1 MSSDLDMLLSAED
14 EHVGRGSGGLG
25 WFKGVF
31 APVSLSMFSS
41 LLFLRVGYIL
51 GNAGILHSLLQIVI
65 AYGILVFTILSVS
78 AIATNGAVK
87 GGGVYFMISRTL
99 GPEFGGSIGVLFY
112 AANIASSALYAV
124 ACTECIISS
133 FGEESGTLAHYLPES
148 FWYQILYRVLI
159 NLLNLSICL
168 IGPNLFGKTTIM
180 VLISVVFCT
189 LTVITSFFSAST
201 VEVHF
206 NETISGSFTGIL
218 SKNWSIENFQSHLY
232 PSYSLDCNDD
242 TKPVNF
248 AIVFA
253 VLFSGVTGIMAG
265 ANLSGDLK
273 EPSKS
278 IPKGTLLASFFTFI
292 TYVILFTLTA
302 MTCDKEL
309 LLRDCSYMIE
319 FSFWKPFVIIG
330 TVLATFC
337 ASTSCL
343 IGSSRVL
350 EAISKDT
357 MFGIFLEW
365 ITYGTVG
372 NNPVLA
378 VVVTWLLSNIFF
390 FIGGVNTIA
399 QFVAVLFLLSYASV
413 NLSCLSLDLASAP
426 NFRPIFRCFSW
437 YTCALGLIGTLTMM
451 FMINPV
457 ISALVLF
464 ACIFFFLSL
473 SFLSPTKENWGSI
486 SQALL
491 FHQVRKYLLLL
502 DSRKDHVKFWRPQVL
517 LLVSN
522 PRNHCSLIDFAN
534 ALKKGGLYVLGHVRE
549 GNFEGMEEDECG
561 LLMPHWLNLV
571 DHLKVKAFVE
581 LTVAPTVR
589 SGIQQLI
596 RISGIGAMKPNT
608 IIFGFPYEDENMCKD
623 DLGSPTSEFFSDSL
637 NSSFPALKKE
647 ISNLDYL
654 KLDFIG
660 ILNDTLKLGK
670 NFCVCR
676 HFQNLNRGTVFSRS
690 KTFYLNV
697 WIDDF
702 TPNSTNF
709 RHNEQLTT
717 TSVFMLQMACIVN
730 MVPRW
735 KKLNLRVFFCVDENE
750 MHIGMKR
757 QSLQNKLLN
766 LRIKAEIVVVPIAD
780 NQIPPK
786 SMNDG
791 KMVNQLLSFHS
802 HETAVT
808 FLCLPLP
815 PKDEDDE
822 TYLRFIK
829 DLTNELP
836 PTVLVHGIS
845 PVISTTL

>member
-1 MSSDLDMLLSAED
+1 MLLSAED

-148 FWYQILYRVLI
+148 FWYQILYR
-159 NLLNLSICL
+159 N
-168 IGPNLFGKTTIM
+168 
-180 VLISVVFCT
+180 
-189 LTVITSFFSAST
+189 SAS
-201 VEVHF
+201 
-206 NETISGSFTGIL
+206 GS
-218 SKNWSIENFQSHLY
+218 
-232 PSYSLDCNDD
+232 
-242 TKPVNF
+242 
-248 AIVFA
+248 
-253 VLFSGVTGIMAG
+253 
-265 ANLSGDLK
+265 
-273 EPSKS
+273 
-278 IPKGTLLASFFTFI
+278 
-292 TYVILFTLTA
+292 
-302 MTCDKEL
+302 L
-309 LLRDCSYMIE
+309 LLLLEQC
-319 FSFWKPFVIIG
+319 
-330 TVLATFC
+330 LLHFC

-491 FHQVRKYLLLL
+491 FHQSPILEII
-502 DSRKDHVKFWRPQVL
+502 VL
-517 LLVSN
+517 
-522 PRNHCSLIDFAN
+522 SLILPMH
-534 ALKKGGLYVLGHVRE
+534 LKKEGLYVLGHVRE

-623 DLGSPTSEFFSDSL
+623 DLGSP
-637 NSSFPALKKE
+637 
-647 ISNLDYL
+647 
-654 KLDFIG
+654 
-660 ILNDTLKLGK
+660 
-670 NFCVCR
+670 
-676 HFQNLNRGTVFSRS
+676 HF
-690 KTFYLNV
+690 
-697 WIDDF
+697 
-702 TPNSTNF
+702 
-709 RHNEQLTT
+709 
-717 TSVFMLQMACIVN
+717 
-730 MVPRW
+730 
-735 KKLNLRVFFCVDENE
+735 
-750 MHIGMKR
+750 
-757 QSLQNKLLN
+757 
-766 LRIKAEIVVVPIAD
+766 
-780 NQIPPK
+780 
-786 SMNDG
+786 
-791 KMVNQLLSFHS
+791 
-802 HETAVT
+802 
-808 FLCLPLP
+808 
-815 PKDEDDE
+815 
-822 TYLRFIK
+822 
-829 DLTNELP
+829 
-836 PTVLVHGIS
+836 
-845 PVISTTL
+845 